1 MERITEFSPLPLSSP
16 SLPLS
21 PSLLLSFSSSL
32 LLSLSPLSLSLHL
45 IRTNYQIK
53 CVKNTLLI
61 GQCAFE
67 YNLSA
72 FGIKMAKHLLMPI
85 HDQAEVRRILELTE
99 IHSMCPCTCIPEL
112 LSSFVRFVYRN

>member
-21 PSLLLSFSSSL
+21 LSPSL

-72 FGIKMAKHLLMPI
+72 FGIKMAKHLVMPI
-85 HDQAEVRRILELTE
+85 HDQAEVRQILELTE
-99 IHSMCPCTCIPEL
+99 IHSMCPYTCIPEL
-112 LSSFVRFVYRN
+112 LFSFVRFVYRN